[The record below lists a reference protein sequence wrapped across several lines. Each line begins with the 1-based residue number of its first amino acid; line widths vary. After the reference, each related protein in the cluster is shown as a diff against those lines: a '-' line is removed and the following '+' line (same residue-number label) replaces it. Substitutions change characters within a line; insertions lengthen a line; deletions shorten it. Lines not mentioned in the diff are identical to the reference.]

1 MSSFHARD
9 WYTAPRVDAQGGS
22 TYTDDFPRSRR
33 TNICEIP
40 NYRFA
45 GGTIDKKTLEA
56 IGCPK
61 CLVMLDGYLESG
73 ELRLL
78 PEMARH
84 PGEQSE
90 RLEPIGAELLATRID
105 RRLLHGR
112 EQT

>member
-1 MSSFHARD
+1 MTPVGTITRQWPVGFHARD
-9 WYTAPRVDAQGGS
+9 WHKTGEVKDG
-22 TYTDDFPRSRR
+22 FPRSKR

-40 NYRFA
+40 NYVFV
-45 GGTIDKKTLEA
+45 GGTIDQKTLQA
-56 IGCPK
+56 IDCPK

-78 PEMARH
+78 PEIVPH
-84 PGEQSE
+84 SLSSKVGLSLQYP
-90 RLEPIGAELLATRID
+90 RID